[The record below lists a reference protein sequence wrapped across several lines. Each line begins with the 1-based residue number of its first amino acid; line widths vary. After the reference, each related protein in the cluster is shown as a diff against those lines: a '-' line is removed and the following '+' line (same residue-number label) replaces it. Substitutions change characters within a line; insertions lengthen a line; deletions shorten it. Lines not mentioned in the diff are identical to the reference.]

1 MPSPHLANQ
10 SLTAAAPATPAP
22 PATRNQQAGFTQA
35 LHSEWTKLRSL
46 RSATWTLAA
55 MAGGIL
61 GIAVFVGAT
70 RSLQPDDT
78 VLGGSLTGAGFG
90 LIVGAS
96 FGVLMMTREYAAG
109 TIRTTFTACPRR
121 LTVLAAKATL
131 TAVAMFVVAL
141 GACFLAHQ
149 IGTVMLAGDG
159 YAPGRPWPALL
170 GVAACFSVTG
180 LLGLAVGTLLRHS
193 AGAITTMV
201 AAILAPSLFGPLLGD
216 WQRWVTGA
224 SPLAALEKLSQT
236 SDAAPDAVGSL
247 GAWPSLALVCGYAA
261 GALAGA
267 AALLRT
273 RDV

>member
-1 MPSPHLANQ
+1 MPSPQLANQ
-10 SLTAAAPATPAP
+10 PLTAMASAGPRPSP
-22 PATRNQQAGFTQA
+22 TRTQRAGFTQA
-35 LHSEWTKLRSL
+35 VRSEWTKLHSL
-46 RSATWTLAA
+46 RSAMWTLAA
-55 MAGGIL
+55 MTGCIL

-90 LIVGAS
+90 LLVGAS
-96 FGVLMMTREYAAG
+96 FGILMMSREYAAG

-131 TAVAMFVVAL
+131 TALVMFVVAL
-141 GACFLAHQ
+141 LACFLAHQ
-149 IGTVMLAGDG
+149 IGTVMLAGDS
-159 YAPGRPWPALL
+159 YAPGAPWPALL

-180 LLGLAVGTLLRHS
+180 LLGLAVGTLVRHS
-193 AGAITTMV
+193 AGAITIMV

-236 SDAAPDAVGSL
+236 SDAAPDVVGSL
-247 GAWPSLALVCGYAA
+247 GAWPSLGLVCGYAA

-267 AALLRT
+267 AALLQS

>member
-1 MPSPHLANQ
+1 M
-10 SLTAAAPATPAP
+10 
-22 PATRNQQAGFTQA
+22 R
-35 LHSEWTKLRSL
+35 SEWTKLRSL

-141 GACFLAHQ
+141 GACLLAHQ
-149 IGTVMLAGDG
+149 IGAVMLAGDG
-159 YAPGRPWPALL
+159 YAPGAPWPALL

-201 AAILAPSLFGPLLGD
+201 AAILAPSLFGPLGD

-236 SDAAPDAVGSL
+236 SDAAPDVVGSL
-247 GAWPSLALVCGYAA
+247 GAWPSLALACGYAA
-261 GALAGA
+261 VALGGA

>member
-1 MPSPHLANQ
+1 MPTHQLATR
-10 SLTAAAPATPAP
+10 SLTT
-22 PATRNQQAGFTQA
+22 TGNQRAGFAQA

-46 RSATWTLAA
+46 RSAMWTLTA
-55 MAGGIL
+55 MAGCIL
-61 GIAVFVGAT
+61 GTAVFVGAT

-78 VLGGSLTGAGFG
+78 ILGGSLTGAGMG

-96 FGVLMMTREYAAG
+96 FGVLMMSREYAAG

-131 TAVAMFVVAL
+131 TALVMFVVAL
-141 GACFLAHQ
+141 GACFLANQ

-159 YAPGRPWPALL
+159 YAPGAPWPALV
-170 GVAACFSVTG
+170 GVAGCFSVTG
-180 LLGLAVGTLLRHS
+180 LLGLAVGTVLRHS
-193 AGAITTMV
+193 AGAITIMI
-201 AAILAPSLFGPLLGD
+201 AAVLAPSLFGTLLGD

-236 SDAAPDAVGSL
+236 SDAAPDVVGSL
-247 GAWPSLALVCGYAA
+247 GAWPSLGLVCGYAA
-261 GALAGA
+261 VALAGA

>member
-1 MPSPHLANQ
+1 MPSPQLAHQ
-10 SLTAAAPATPAP
+10 SPTAAAPASLA
-22 PATRNQQAGFTQA
+22 PATTGNQRAGFPQA
-35 LHSEWTKLRSL
+35 LQSEWTKLRSL
-46 RSATWTLAA
+46 RSAMWTLTA
-55 MAGGIL
+55 MAGCIL

-78 VLGGSLTGAGFG
+78 VLGGSLTGAGMG

-96 FGVLMMTREYAAG
+96 FGVLMMSREYAGG

-131 TAVAMFVVAL
+131 TALVMFVVAL
-141 GACFLAHQ
+141 LACFLAHQ
-149 IGTVMLAGDG
+149 IGTVMLAGDS
-159 YAPGRPWPALL
+159 YAPGAPWPALL

-193 AGAITTMV
+193 AGAITIMV

-236 SDAAPDAVGSL
+236 SDAAPDVVGSL
-247 GAWPSLALVCGYAA
+247 GAWPSLGPVCGYAA
-261 GALAGA
+261 VALAGA
-267 AALLRT
+267 AALLQS

>member
-1 MPSPHLANQ
+1 MSTHQLANPP
-10 SLTAAAPATPAP
+10 LTRA
-22 PATRNQQAGFTQA
+22 RNQRAGFTQA

-46 RSATWTLAA
+46 RSALWTLAA
-55 MAGGIL
+55 MAGCIL

-109 TIRTTFTACPRR
+109 TIRTTLTACPRR

-141 GACFLAHQ
+141 PACVLAHQ
-149 IGTVMLAGDG
+149 IGTVTLSGHG
-159 YAPGRPWPALL
+159 YAPGAPWPALL
-170 GVAACFSVTG
+170 GVAACYPVTG

-193 AGAITTMV
+193 AGAITTMT
-201 AAILAPSLFGPLLGD
+201 AAVLAPSLFGPLLGD
-216 WQRWVTGA
+216 WRQWVAGA
-224 SPLAALEKLSQT
+224 SPLAALQKLSQT
-236 SDAAPDAVGSL
+236 SDAAPDVVGSL
-247 GAWPSLALVCGYAA
+247 SAWSSLGLVCGYAA
-261 GALAGA
+261 VALAAA
-267 AALLRT
+267 AALLQS

>member
-1 MPSPHLANQ
+1 MSTHQLAN
-10 SLTAAAPATPAP
+10 P
-22 PATRNQQAGFTQA
+22 PLRRARNQRAGFTQA
-35 LHSEWTKLRSL
+35 LRSEWTKLRSL
-46 RSATWTLAA
+46 RSALWTLAA

-78 VLGGSLTGAGFG
+78 VLGGSLTGAGAG
-90 LIVGAS
+90 LLVGTS

-141 GACFLAHQ
+141 VACVLADQ
-149 IGTVMLAGDG
+149 IGTVMLSGHG
-159 YAPGRPWPALL
+159 YAPGAPWPALL

-193 AGAITTMV
+193 AGAITTMT

-216 WQRWVTGA
+216 WQRWVAGA
-224 SPLAALEKLSQT
+224 SPLAGLEKLSQT
-236 SDAAPDAVGSL
+236 SDAAPDVVGSL
-247 GAWPSLALVCGYAA
+247 GAWSSLGLVCGYAA
-261 GALAGA
+261 VALAAA
-267 AALLRT
+267 AALLQS